1 MAYDSKGLFIGG
13 EWRAASDGVFD
24 DYNPS
29 TGQVWA
35 SIPNATRADTAAAIE
50 AAHKAFPAWAAMPF
64 VARAALLNKAAALIE
79 ARQQDF
85 VAAIGQEVGGTFGKC
100 MYESTVTPG
109 VYRTAAATG
118 FGPIG
123 EILPSA
129 YDRMSMAVRKPI
141 GVVSVISP
149 WNFPLIL
156 SSRGI
161 AFALAAGN
169 TVVLKPSEESP
180 VTGGLLFAEIFEE
193 AGFPAGVVNVITC
206 GRDNIAEVGDELVSN
221 PLVKGISFT
230 GSTPVG
236 KSIAGKAGGLLK
248 KCCVE
253 LGGKDALIV
262 LDDANVDLAVNA
274 AAFGAFFHAG
284 QICMSVERIIV
295 APNLADEFTAKLVAK
310 AATLKVGPTDD
321 KSNIIGPLINA
332 RQADRVEAH
341 IKDALAQGAKAA
353 AGGERNGLF
362 FPATVLTGVTPQMS
376 VWRDETFGPV
386 APIIVADGE
395 DAMVE
400 LANDTEY
407 GLSAGIIT
415 DDRERGMRIAG
426 RLDTGMAHINDS
438 SVNDEFHAPFGG
450 SKDSGT
456 GRHGGR
462 WAIETFTETRWI
474 TSANGH
480 RQFPI

>member
-1 MAYDSKGLFIGG
+1 MAYQSRGLFIGG
-13 EWRAASDGVFD
+13 KWQDASDGAFD

-29 TGQVWA
+29 TGEGWA
-35 SIPNATRADTAAAIE
+35 SIPNASRADAASAIE
-50 AAHKAFPAWAAMPF
+50 AAHKAFPAWAATPF
-64 VARAALLNKAAALIE
+64 VQRAALLNKAAAIIE
-79 ARQQDF
+79 ARQQEF
-85 VAAIGQEVGGTFGKC
+85 VEAISQEIGGTFGKS

-109 VYRTAAATG
+109 VYRTAAATS
-118 FGPIG
+118 FNSVG

-129 YDRMSMAVRKPI
+129 YNRMSMAVRRPI

-180 VTGGLLFAEIFEE
+180 VTGGLLFAEVMEE
-193 AGFPAGVVNVITC
+193 AGFPEGAVNVVTC
-206 GRDNIAEVGDELVSN
+206 GRDNVAEVGDELVVN
-221 PLVKGISFT
+221 PLVAGVSFT

-236 KSIAGKAGGLLK
+236 KSIAGKAGALLK

-253 LGGKDALIV
+253 LGGKDALLV
-262 LDDANVDLAVNA
+262 LGDANVDHAVNA
-274 AAFGAFFHAG
+274 ATFGAFFHSG
-284 QICMSVERIIV
+284 QICMAVERIVV
-295 APNLADEFTAKLVAK
+295 AQNLAEEFTEKLTTRAGS
-310 AATLKVGPTDD
+310 LKVGPTDD
-321 KSNIIGPLINA
+321 KANVIGPLINA
-332 RQADRVEAH
+332 KQADRVEAH
-341 IKDALAQGAKAA
+341 IRDALAQGATATT
-353 AGGERNGLF
+353 GGSRDGLF
-362 FPATVLTGVTPQMS
+362 ISPTVLSGVTPQMS

-386 APIIVADGE
+386 APIIAVEGE

-400 LANDTEY
+400 LANDSEY

-415 DDRERGMRIAG
+415 DDRERGMRIAE
-426 RLDTGMAHINDS
+426 RLQTGMAHINDS

-450 SKDSGT
+450 VKDSGM
-456 GRHGGR
+456 GRHGGH

-480 RQFPI
+480 RQYPI